1 MVSPRLFKMPS
12 QDVYRIY
19 VEDLIPRN
27 IDTTLLITRE
37 THRRQYSNFFS
48 DKGLFRIMNGIL
60 HRVDIDDGVL
70 TRHQLTNDKT
80 DIVLFTDTSKMTPNH
95 KRSQLPIGHTIQK
108 IEEVSYRLLQH
119 AETRLVV
126 ELEGKCPVDVYFET
140 TIPIFTPEVTETILT
155 FLSELKF
162 CS

>member
-1 MVSPRLFKMPS
+1 
-12 QDVYRIY
+12 
-19 VEDLIPRN
+19 
-27 IDTTLLITRE
+27 
-37 THRRQYSNFFS
+37 
-48 DKGLFRIMNGIL
+48 MNGIL
-60 HRVDIDDGVL
+60 HRVDIDDGVV

-108 IEEVSYRLLQH
+108 IEEVSYRILQH